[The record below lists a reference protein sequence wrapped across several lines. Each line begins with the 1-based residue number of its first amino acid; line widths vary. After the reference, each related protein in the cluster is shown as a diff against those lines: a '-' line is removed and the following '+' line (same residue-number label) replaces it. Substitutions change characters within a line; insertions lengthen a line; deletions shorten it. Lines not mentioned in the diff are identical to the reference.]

1 MKYVIFSTVFLF
13 CSSIFGKAEPGIQ
26 STSDLTF
33 RVIGYTI
40 VFIAILVFEIWYSN
54 KKEKKTNELKAK
66 EKPLKIFEYCK
77 VALGY
82 NDELSA
88 KSVALGGPGVVWG
101 NVLLFQNRI
110 GIVTENALEIEIQDI
125 NFIKMTKVL
134 LEEML
139 QVNFNEV
146 SKSGTKKEMALYL
159 KGGKEDLLYIKNFIE
174 ERLNRPQII
183 DLTGD

>member
-1 MKYVIFSTVFLF
+1 MKKVIFSMLFLF
-13 CSSIFGKAEPGIQ
+13 GFSIFGKTEPGTH
-26 STSDLTF
+26 STSDFTF
-33 RVIGYTI
+33 RMIGYTI
-40 VFIAILVFEIWYSN
+40 VFIALIVFEIWYSN

-77 VALGY
+77 VAFGY

-110 GIVTENALEIEIQDI
+110 GIVTENVLEIEIKDI
-125 NFIKMTKVL
+125 NFIKMKKVL

-139 QVNFNEV
+139 QVNFNEI

-159 KGGKEDLLYIKNFIE
+159 KGSKEDLLYIKNFIE
-174 ERLNRPQII
+174 ERLNRPQVI
-183 DLTGD
+183 DLTED

>member
-1 MKYVIFSTVFLF
+1 M
-13 CSSIFGKAEPGIQ
+13 
-26 STSDLTF
+26 
-33 RVIGYTI
+33 
-40 VFIAILVFEIWYSN
+40 
-54 KKEKKTNELKAK
+54 
-66 EKPLKIFEYCK
+66 
-77 VALGY
+77 
-82 NDELSA
+82 
-88 KSVALGGPGVVWG
+88 WG

-174 ERLNRPQII
+174 ERLNRPQVI
-183 DLTGD
+183 DLTDGG

>member
-13 CSSIFGKAEPGIQ
+13 CSSILGKAEPGTQ

-33 RVIGYTI
+33 RMIGDTI
-40 VFIAILVFEIWYSN
+40 IFIAILVFEISYSN
-54 KKEKKTNELKAK
+54 KKKKKTNELKAK

-139 QVNFNEV
+139 QVSFNEI

-174 ERLNRPQII
+174 KKLNRPQII

>member
-13 CSSIFGKAEPGIQ
+13 CSSILGKAEPGTQ

-33 RVIGYTI
+33 RMIGDTI
-40 VFIAILVFEIWYSN
+40 IFIAILVFEIWYSN

-139 QVNFNEV
+139 QVSFNEI

-174 ERLNRPQII
+174 KKLNRPQII

>member
-13 CSSIFGKAEPGIQ
+13 CSIILGKAEPGTQ

-33 RVIGYTI
+33 RMIGDTI
-40 VFIAILVFEIWYSN
+40 IFIAILVFEIWYSN

-139 QVNFNEV
+139 QVSFNEI

-174 ERLNRPQII
+174 KKLNRPQII